1 MYPIRFKTQSLSP
14 FSRLME
20 DFFENEMP
28 YNFKAPVNIQETE
41 KGYTIELAVPG
52 FSKEEFSILVENRI
66 LRIKGE
72 HVENKKEESEKY
84 TRREFSKSSFERSFS
99 LPSEIK
105 EDDIEASYENGIL
118 KLELTRKISEPGS
131 KNIQIK

>member
-1 MYPIRFKTQSLSP
+1 MYPIRFKTQNLSP
-14 FSRLME
+14 FNRLME

-28 YNFKAPVNIQETE
+28 YSFKAPVNIQETE
-41 KGYTIELAVPG
+41 KGYAIELAVPG

-72 HVENKKEESEKY
+72 HEENKKEQNEKY

-118 KLELTRKISEPGS
+118 KLELTRKVNEPAS

>member
-1 MYPIRFKTQSLSP
+1 MYPIRFKTQNLSP
-14 FSRLME
+14 FNRLME

-28 YNFKAPVNIQETE
+28 YSFKAPVNIQETE
-41 KGYTIELAVPG
+41 KGYAIELAVPG

-72 HVENKKEESEKY
+72 HVENKKEQSEKY

-118 KLELTRKISEPGS
+118 KLELVRKVSEPAS

>member
-1 MYPIRFKTQSLSP
+1 MYPIRFKTQNLSP
-14 FSRLME
+14 FNRLME

-28 YNFKAPVNIQETE
+28 YSFKAPVNIQETE
-41 KGYTIELAVPG
+41 KGYAIELAVPG

-72 HVENKKEESEKY
+72 HVENKKEQSEKY

-118 KLELTRKISEPGS
+118 KLELTRKVSEPAS

>member
-1 MYPIRFKTQSLSP
+1 MYPIRFKTQNLSP
-14 FSRLME
+14 FNRLME

-28 YNFKAPVNIQETE
+28 YSFKAPVNIQETE

-118 KLELTRKISEPGS
+118 KLELTRKVSEPAS